1 MKTTYEIPD
10 DIIEEVKILSK
21 SKTKKKAIVVAL
33 EEYIKMA
40 RRKMLIDRISSG
52 VDFGLSLSDL
62 KKMRSIK
69 K

>member
-21 SKTKKKAIVVAL
+21 SKTKKKAIVIAL

-40 RRKMLIDRISSG
+40 RRKMLIDRISNG
-52 VDFGLSLSDL
+52 MDFALSFSDL
-62 KKMRSIK
+62 KKMRK
-69 K
+69 VNK

>member
-40 RRKMLIDRISSG
+40 RRKMLIDRISTG
-52 VDFGLSLSDL
+52 ADFGLSLSDL